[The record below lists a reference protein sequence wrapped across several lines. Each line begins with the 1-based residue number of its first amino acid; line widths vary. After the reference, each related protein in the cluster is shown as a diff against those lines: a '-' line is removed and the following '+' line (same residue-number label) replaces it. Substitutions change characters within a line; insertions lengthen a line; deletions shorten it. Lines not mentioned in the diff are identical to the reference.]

1 MKKIAITICLMA
13 VTPVV
18 SQQVIAHGGATGIV
32 KERMDLMVDM
42 KDAVKA
48 VSAIFKGETAYN
60 PDTIRSAAA
69 IIRDHSG
76 EAMIQLFPEGSLT
89 KHSEA
94 KPELWQEWQ
103 RFKQLAE
110 RQTNLAEGLYRAA
123 DNQQGLGIMDQ
134 SNGQHMMGSGGMMGQ
149 QNSGHMMG
157 QQNSGHMMGQQNSRH
172 MMGSNGMMKQNNS
185 GHMMDSNGKLPMDD
199 PEHLAQMPSSMVFK
213 MLTDNCGSC
222 HESYRVEKE

>member
-110 RQTNLAEGLYRAA
+110 RQTSLAEGLYRAA
-123 DNQQGLGIMDQ
+123 DNQQGLGMMDQ

-157 QQNSGHMMGQQNSRH
+157 QQNSGHMMG
-172 MMGSNGMMKQNNS
+172 SNGMMKQNSS
-185 GHMMDSNGKLPMDD
+185 GHMMDSNGKMPMDD